1 MTPIN
6 AALPSGR
13 RVWTRR
19 EALALGGATL
29 LAAGLAG
36 AGMFDGGRAFAGE
49 AAEPADPAAQPG
61 PSPDGQSYL
70 YAFPDRLSGLWGFV
84 DAVGAVVIEPA
95 FPSIASEPGSTMG
108 VCPPVPIGMG
118 GAAGAADVDLSA
130 AIGVPGGVF
139 WGSLMAVQD
148 AASGLWGYID
158 RTGAWAIQPAYAA
171 ACTFNEGMA
180 VVQGQD
186 GLYSY
191 IHEDGSMAF
200 TLAEAIYATCFCDGL
215 AFAQGNKADDGW
227 GCIDANGQWA
237 LDSAADAT
245 APYCYGSYIV
255 FHEGLGAVGRRFVDA
270 TGATVVDFGA
280 DFYNGLSIASE
291 DVESACYR
299 SGKVA
304 LGGWVWDQTGWAV
317 GTGEESIDPAGG
329 SDLEWMWDAMGLD
342 KGSDQFDGGPAP
354 FATERFAGYSEG
366 LCAAPDGRTGF
377 AGYADEQAA
386 WAVSPRFGDA
396 KPMGGGYAFASDA
409 ATGDYGIVDASGSWV
424 VAPRYSGAG
433 CPAGSFSPSFYGGV
447 GYAHVL
453 TSGGAEDVDLC
464 GWVNTAG
471 TWVRSWPTYYDASA
485 EPTATEGLAEDPW
498 GRWSG
503 AEVFFDEAAQT
514 CTASAPVA
522 SPGWFETVSGEP
534 VTYTYAYRD
543 GAWIPTGADES
554 ALAAT
559 YENLVGTYELDG
571 SQEDRGGGA
580 LTSLTV
586 GSVDAEGNVAATF
599 AWKSVYDREIERT
612 ATLAGKAVA
621 STEMDGTRRVT
632 VTLTGTTD
640 SYGGMAAC
648 SFYVEHRVDGS
659 YEDGTRSIT
668 YKAGLYA
675 NVPEADDQNYQGY
688 SCSGTLVM
696 PQVRSA
702 TL

>member
-36 AGMFDGGRAFAGE
+36 AGMFDGGWAFAAE
-49 AAEPADPAAQPG
+49 AAEPADPAAQPA
-61 PSPDGQSYL
+61 SSSDGQSYL

-84 DAVGAVVIEPA
+84 DAAGAVAIEPA
-95 FPSIASEPGSTMG
+95 FPAIASEPGSTMG

-118 GAAGAADVDLSA
+118 GAAGAADADLSA

-191 IHEDGSMAF
+191 IHEDGSVAF

-304 LGGWVWDQTGWAV
+304 LGGWVWDQAGWAV

-366 LCAAPDGRTGF
+366 LYAAPDGRTGF

-409 ATGDYGIVDASGSWV
+409 ATGDYGIVDASGSWI

-433 CPAGSFSPSFYGGV
+433 CPAGSFAPSFCGGV
-447 GYAHVL
+447 GYVHVL
-453 TSGGAEDVDLC
+453 TSGGAEGVDLC
-464 GWVNTAG
+464 GWVDTAG

-503 AEVFFDEAAQT
+503 AEVSFDEAAQT

-586 GSVDAEGNVAATF
+586 SSVDAEGNVAATF

-632 VTLTGTTD
+632 VTLTGATD

-648 SFYVEHRVDGS
+648 SFYAEHRVDGS
-659 YEDGTRSIT
+659 YEDGTHSIT

-675 NVPEADDQNYQGY
+675 NVPGADDQNYQGY
-688 SCSGTLVM
+688 SCGGTLVM